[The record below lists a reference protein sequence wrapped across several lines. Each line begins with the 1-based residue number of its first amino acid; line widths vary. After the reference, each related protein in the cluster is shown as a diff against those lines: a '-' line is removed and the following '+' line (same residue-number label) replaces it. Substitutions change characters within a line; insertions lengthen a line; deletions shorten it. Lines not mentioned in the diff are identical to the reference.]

1 MAKTET
7 DIQAVETYLAA
18 VPEPAKS
25 TLEKTRAMIRK
36 LAPAEAVERMGYGMP
51 GFYYKGPLIW
61 YAAAKDHC
69 ALYPTPWPIEVL
81 AEELKKYSVSKGTI
95 RFPLS
100 DGVPVTLIER
110 IAKFRARQVM
120 ESLKTR
126 GAAHKKR

>member
-1 MAKTET
+1 MAKIEA
-7 DIQAVETYLAA
+7 DIAGVEAYLAA

-36 LAPAEAVERMGYGMP
+36 LAPVDAVERMGYGMP
-51 GFYYKGPLIW
+51 GFYYRGPLIW

-95 RFPLS
+95 RFAS
-100 DGVPVTLIER
+100 DKPMPATLMKKIVKLQVER
-110 IAKFRARQVM
+110 NERKAK
-120 ESLKTR
+120 
-126 GAAHKKR
+126 G